1 MAGPNVTDP
10 DQQGIF
16 GFIPNLGLGVAGL
29 ILYAIPMFIFIAN
42 WFRYG
47 RQRYMLA
54 LTLGSFFMV
63 VGWGCRVAW
72 HYKPGSTSV
81 YIPQTLFIL
90 LSPCAFIANNYIILP
105 RLATHLGEERCLF
118 IKSRIIVRL
127 FVWSDVVTFLFQA
140 AGGGM
145 ASAGGSIA
153 TTGEKISL
161 VGLVAQA
168 CSFGLFTI
176 LLLVFGFKIRK
187 TSPEKWHQAVHE
199 RKTGPKFAWRSD
211 WTLLYGILLLT
222 CVGYLVRSVFRI
234 AEYAQGYFGYLATH
248 EGYFYALD
256 ALPIFLC
263 IACFTVF
270 WPPII
275 FDHIDEHHEYPLEV
289 RTSSAT
295 SMEGMIKA

>member
-1 MAGPNVTDP
+1 MAVTVTDP
-10 DQQGIF
+10 DTQGLF
-16 GFIPNLGLGVAGL
+16 GFIPNLALAVIGL
-29 ILYAIPMFIFIAN
+29 ILYAVPMFIFIAN
-42 WFRYG
+42 WFRHG

-54 LTLGSFFMV
+54 LVIGSFAMV

-72 HYKPGSTSV
+72 HYKPGSTAV

-127 FVWSDVVTFLFQA
+127 FVWSDIVTFLFQA

-153 TTGEKISL
+153 STGETISL
-161 VGLVAQA
+161 VGLIAQA
-168 CSFGLFTI
+168 CSFTLFT
-176 LLLVFGFKIRK
+176 LLLTVFGMKIRK
-187 TSPEKWHQAVHE
+187 AAPEKWHQAAHE
-199 RKTGPKFAWRSD
+199 RKNGSRFAWRRD
-211 WTLLYGILLLT
+211 WTLMYRVLLAT
-222 CVGYLVRSVFRI
+222 CAGYLVRSFFRI

-270 WPPII
+270 WPPIV
-275 FDHIDEHHEYPLEV
+275 FDHIDRSHSYQLDV
-289 RTSSAT
+289 RSNSGI
-295 SMEGMIKA
+295 SMEGMLKP